1 MSGLWE
7 LPTREVAGP
16 SGGVAGLWPPE
27 FGLLLREREPRG
39 EVTHSITHHRI
50 RARVRAAELAEPAP
64 PGAAWASAAEATELP
79 LTGMARKILRR
90 CAAGDRGGRAREPA
104 GLFALETPA
113 ADE

>member
-1 MSGLWE
+1 MAH
-7 LPTREVAGP
+7 T
-16 SGGVAGLWPPE
+16 
-27 FGLLLREREPRG
+27 
-39 EVTHSITHHRI
+39 ITHHRI

-64 PGAAWASAAEATELP
+64 RAAVWAAGAEALDLP

-90 CAAGDRGGRAREPA
+90 FRGDAPGGEGAQG